1 MPSTPEPNSEVDA
14 TMAINTVLG
23 KCDARDLGFTL
34 IHEHL
39 AAGMP
44 GWEFDNHHF
53 DRKRELAKVVE
64 KLKEIKGLGVSS
76 LVDPCPM
83 ELGRDVEF
91 GAEAAEQS
99 GVRVIMATG
108 VYNEA
113 LGFPMHFRMLGPDD
127 IAEIYV
133 RELTEGIGKTGIKAG
148 IIKTATGGVP
158 GWTVDTEITKHEE
171 KALHAAARAHKAT
184 GAPILCHNNEMSP
197 FGRETL
203 DIFEAEGVD
212 FNRVLIG
219 HACGV
224 GNMRYYFD
232 ILNRGAWLGFDRFG
246 IDPIAPDKMRLASL
260 FGLLAVGFD
269 RVMLSHDAV
278 VCWLGR
284 TTKAVERMIAASPNN
299 HFAHICRNIIPQ
311 LKKGGVSEEKI
322 RTLTVDNPRAYF
334 GG

>member
-1 MPSTPEPNSEVDA
+1 MS
-14 TMAINTVLG
+14 INTVLG
-23 KCDARDLGFTL
+23 KCEPRDLGFTL

-44 GWEFDNHHF
+44 GWEFDNYRF
-53 DRKRELAKVVE
+53 DRKREMAKVVE
-64 KLKEIKGLGVSS
+64 RLKEIKGLGVSS
-76 LVDPCPM
+76 FVDPCPM
-83 ELGRDVEF
+83 ELGRDPEF
-91 GAEAAEQS
+91 AAEAAENS
-99 GVRVIMATG
+99 GIRIIIATG

-127 IAEIYV
+127 IAEVYIH
-133 RELTEGIGKTGIKAG
+133 ELTEGIGRTGIKAG

-158 GWTVDTEITKHEE
+158 GWTVDTEVTKHEQ
-171 KALHAAARAHKAT
+171 KALRAAARAHKAT
-184 GAPILCHNNEMSP
+184 GAPILCHNSETSP

-203 DIFEAEGVD
+203 DIFESEGVD

-246 IDPIAPDKMRLASL
+246 IEQIAPDKMRLASL
-260 FGLLAVGFD
+260 FGLLAVGFN
-269 RVMLSHDAV
+269 RILLSHDAV
-278 VCWLGR
+278 ACWLGR
-284 TTKAVERMIAASPNN
+284 TTKAIDSMMNASPNWN
-299 HFAHICRNIIPQ
+299 YSHICKNILPA
-311 LKKGGVSEEKI
+311 LRKGGVNEQTI
-322 RTLTVDNPRAYF
+322 RTLTVDNPRNYF